1 MQVLKAGLLFLVM
14 MRVVFSM
21 RRVSSG
27 KFEDFSWQGQP
38 FAVHFQRDKFKITG
52 LTLRIPIADK
62 LRFMLRREKAF
73 DRIAR
78 ALGIASEWQTGDA
91 GFDDRVFILSE
102 DVAFNQALT
111 RDRELRDLSRTLLAS
126 GTKRPNIECR
136 GGMLY
141 LGFATDEI
149 DGDGTVEVVA
159 RFSTELGQL
168 VKLRDGLQRI
178 RAQSWHEDRDPSLTR
193 KATLVG
199 ICLALG
205 IAGVVAL
212 IFDLGVDW
220 RQVVRE
226 NIPFV
231 ATWIT
236 IGIVGALLLT
246 TFAWLRSTPH
256 THTVLLD
263 ILLAAAPGCWAA
275 ANGSVTVYNE
285 KLDPGVTQLVPV
297 QVVSTEERRGRRGGA
312 SYYLTVERWPDPRG
326 ETRMRIS
333 EQDFRWIQ
341 PGSSITASWHPGRL
355 GDGWVSGYRR
365 GCPQAEDVEK

>member
-1 MQVLKAGLLFLVM
+1 MQILKAGLLFLVM

-159 RFSTELGQL
+159 RFSTKLGQL

-205 IAGVVAL
+205 IAGIVAL
-212 IFDLGVDW
+212 LFDLGVDW
-220 RQVVRE
+220 HQVVRE
-226 NIPFV
+226 NIPLV

-236 IGIVGALLLT
+236 IGVVGAAVDHVRVAQVHAAYSHRAARHSAGGRTGLLGRRHRLGHRLQRE
-246 TFAWLRSTPH
+246 ARPGRDAAGAGAGGQYGRAQRPPRRG
-256 THTVLLD
+256 VLLPD
-263 ILLAAAPGCWAA
+263 RGALAGPPRRDQDAHQRAGLP
-275 ANGSVTVYNE
+275 
-285 KLDPGVTQLVPV
+285 LDPARQLHHRVLAPRPSRRWLGV
-297 QVVSTEERRGRRGGA
+297 
-312 SYYLTVERWPDPRG
+312 
-326 ETRMRIS
+326 
-333 EQDFRWIQ
+333 
-341 PGSSITASWHPGRL
+341 RL
-355 GDGWVSGYRR
+355 PSRLPAG
-365 GCPQAEDVEK
+365 

>member
-1 MQVLKAGLLFLVM
+1 MQILKAGLLFLVM

-38 FAVHFQRDKFKITG
+38 FAVHFHRDKFKITG

-149 DGDGTVEVVA
+149 DGDGTHPAAWRRA
-159 RFSTELGQL
+159 RPTPPINCSP
-168 VKLRDGLQRI
+168 
-178 RAQSWHEDRDPSLTR
+178 RAVWPGSPPSLR
-193 KATLVG
+193 
-199 ICLALG
+199 
-205 IAGVVAL
+205 
-212 IFDLGVDW
+212 
-220 RQVVRE
+220 
-226 NIPFV
+226 
-231 ATWIT
+231 
-236 IGIVGALLLT
+236 
-246 TFAWLRSTPH
+246 TP
-256 THTVLLD
+256 
-263 ILLAAAPGCWAA
+263 
-275 ANGSVTVYNE
+275 
-285 KLDPGVTQLVPV
+285 
-297 QVVSTEERRGRRGGA
+297 VS
-312 SYYLTVERWPDPRG
+312 P
-326 ETRMRIS
+326 
-333 EQDFRWIQ
+333 
-341 PGSSITASWHPGRL
+341 
-355 GDGWVSGYRR
+355 
-365 GCPQAEDVEK
+365 